1 MGAEEFGSGTQEA
14 RRTTMNTMPITNTS
28 KTQREQW
35 ESDVVQQVRNEVQE
49 TILLHSPGN
58 WSNEQC
64 EKIEESIMA
73 HTKNVVS
80 ALATSELMSADALK
94 DQIETAVAKT
104 KLLICER
111 KTMKDTILER
121 LARSTLLP
129 GDMATA
135 ILAGDAPPLKN
146 IVDHLL
152 IGAMDSEAVV
162 RSDSKSTWNER
173 RIARAILVIAFLMAI
188 EVMGE
193 IG

>member
-1 MGAEEFGSGTQEA
+1 
-14 RRTTMNTMPITNTS
+14 MNTMPITNTS